1 MPTLMKQLKDLSDAF
16 SIKYLQQ
23 EDLCQ
28 TSCEMHYIEVHCA
41 LYSLTLGIRLSVDTE
56 NKENRF

>member
-16 SIKYLQQ
+16 SRKYLQQ

-41 LYSLTLGIRLSVDTE
+41 LYSLTLGIRLSVDT
-56 NKENRF
+56 